1 MTASNTHPE
10 FPPQKESNK
19 AEAMMLIVEIMYE
32 IARLLSQEPSKKNR
46 SVPMKQ
52 KVENALRGM
61 RLSEAFQNAGVKV
74 RAENAWLFFPNAL
87 SDEAPKTEELRS
99 TPLPAHRTG
108 KPQLVFATGMSLR
121 AGETNYTRLPGSVT
135 FVRDEWRERQ
145 TLFTKE
151 ACKRHRVHPALL
163 AEMLGEKTG
172 IYAWIVDPQRSTA
185 FTASQRLAAETLLL
199 SPRPTKSQVWVSGC
213 QTDNNITQAR
223 HIIVGDLYA
232 QSRLVYRDP
241 PFFVQ

>member
-1 MTASNTHPE
+1 MTATNTHPE

-61 RLSEAFQNAGVKV
+61 RLSEAFQNAGIKV

-87 SDEAPKTEELRS
+87 SDETPKTEELRS

-145 TLFTKE
+145 TLFTTE
-151 ACKRHRVHPALL
+151 AYKRHRVHPALL
-163 AEMLGEKTG
+163 AEMLGDKTG
-172 IYAWIVDPQRSTA
+172 MYAWIVDPK
-185 FTASQRLAAETLLL
+185 LLL
-199 SPRPTKSQVWVSGC
+199 SPRPNKLQVWVSGC
-213 QTDNNITQAR
+213 QNDNNITQAR